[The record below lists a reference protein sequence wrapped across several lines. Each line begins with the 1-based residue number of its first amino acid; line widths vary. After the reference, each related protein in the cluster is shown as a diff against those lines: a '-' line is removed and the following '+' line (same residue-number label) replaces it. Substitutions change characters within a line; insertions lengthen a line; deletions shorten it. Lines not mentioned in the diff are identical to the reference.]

1 MTDITE
7 EMKLG
12 LQMRAQIP
20 HIPTDLTYECRMAIE
35 GDGPRSGDWADKPHR
50 LVFDLCREI
59 EHLRLSL
66 SEARATGRRE
76 GLSEA
81 ANIADE
87 HAEYIEGV
95 GKKNPE
101 DSPSR
106 DRCFARAKSCLAI
119 AAAIRAA
126 MEKAE

>member
-1 MTDITE
+1 MTDAPKSVGVKMTT
-7 EMKLG
+7 G
-12 LQMRAQIP
+12 YA
-20 HIPTDLTYECRMAIE
+20 TNYWGVLT
-35 GDGPRSGDWADKPHR
+35 H
-50 LVFDLCREI
+50 VFDDGAVEYIRADLADAEI
-59 EHLRLSL
+59 ESLRLSL

-81 ANIADE
+81 ARIADE

-95 GKKNPE
+95 GKKHPE

-106 DRCFARAKSCLAI
+106 DRCFARAISCLAV